1 MNNNGDSSV
10 ITEVVQANQIR
21 KGNSMQKIVVKKSES
36 NIKIERYILSIYPN
50 LSYGTLQKAFRKKD
64 IKVNGIRI
72 GREYTVKAGDV
83 LEIYITDELLNG
95 SVNQPSIQGNSVASM
110 GNSHD
115 GSALL
120 YDEPAREKTN
130 PEYYINHPEN
140 LTAGFKKA
148 GTTKLRMGFRV
159 VYEDDNV
166 LVVNKAQGI
175 PVHPDKDQS
184 ENTLID
190 QVRIYLSQR
199 KSQTSENCPQ
209 TEENCPPKDSF
220 QPSLCH
226 RLDRNTGGLVIIA
239 KNQVSYENLLN
250 KIETRE
256 IQKYYKCLVK
266 GRMERSEAQLKAYL
280 WKDARKSMV
289 FVSNQKSK
297 GSLDIV
303 TAYKVLEYDPS
314 TDVSMLEVELIT
326 GRTHQ
331 IRAHLAFIGHPIL
344 GDGKY
349 GTNVVNRMFGL
360 KKQALWAYKLSFS
373 FKGRSP
379 LDYLNG
385 KVLTVEPEFNIKS
398 L

>member
-1 MNNNGDSSV
+1 
-10 ITEVVQANQIR
+10 
-21 KGNSMQKIVVKKSES
+21 MQKIVVKPGDA
-36 NIKIERYILSIYPN
+36 NTKIERYILGIYPN

-64 IKVNGIRI
+64 IKANGIRI
-72 GREYTVKAGDV
+72 GREYAVQAEDV
-83 LEIYITDELLNG
+83 LEIYITDDLLNG
-95 SVNQPSIQGNSVASM
+95 INNQPGIQGNSSASM
-110 GNSHD
+110 GNSQI
-115 GSALL
+115 GSASSSS
-120 YDEPAREKTN
+120 DPARGHSSS
-130 PEYYINHPEN
+130 EYYVNHSEN
-140 LTAGFKKA
+140 TTSSIKKA
-148 GTTKLRMGFRV
+148 GTVKPQSAFTV

-175 PVHPDKDQS
+175 PVHPDKEQS
-184 ENTLID
+184 QNTLID
-190 QVRIYLSQR
+190 QVRIYLSRQ
-199 KSQTSENCPQ
+199 KAQTGESED
-209 TEENCPPKDSF
+209 CPPKDSKDSF

-239 KNQVSYENLLN
+239 KNQASYDVLLK

-256 IQKYYKCLVK
+256 ILKYYKCLVK
-266 GRMERSEAQLKAYL
+266 GRMERNKAELKAYL

-349 GTNVVNRMFGL
+349 GTNAVNRMFGL
-360 KKQALWAYKLSFS
+360 KKQALWAYKLSFN
-373 FKGRSP
+373 FKGRSS

-385 KVLTVEPEFNIKS
+385 KVLTAEPGFDIKS
-398 L
+398 I